1 MEMEINQSSMN
12 YHDLPPA
19 YFWRFLVIG
28 YLLTIAIETPILV
41 AGLARGHS
49 LARRLL
55 AGVWLT
61 ACTYPIVVLVL
72 PLVVPPWFADPQHGE
87 WVYLA
92 VAETF
97 APLAECALFSMLI
110 KQRTTEAIIVAPN
123 PKDPFVADAGATT
136 SAKAQRAIDGNPYQ
150 SPQSELHAVREGP
163 RVTPAGMPQQSNHA
177 TWQDYL
183 AIIAAN
189 LASFLG
195 GEWLLKNVAWLRKLI
210 AID

>member
-1 MEMEINQSSMN
+1 MHYQ
-12 YHDLPPA
+12 DLPPA

-28 YLLTIAIETPILV
+28 YVLTIAIETPILV
-41 AGLARGHS
+41 AGLSRGHS

-72 PLVVPPWFADPQHGE
+72 PLVVPPLFADPQHGE
-87 WVYLA
+87 WAYLA

-97 APLAECALFSMLI
+97 APLAECALFSMLV
-110 KQRTTEAIIVAPN
+110 KSQTP
-123 PKDPFVADAGATT
+123 DATPGQTH
-136 SAKAQRAIDGNPYQ
+136 SAN
-150 SPQSELHAVREGP
+150 
-163 RVTPAGMPQQSNHA
+163 RV
-177 TWQDYL
+177 TWQDYA

-195 GEWLLKNVAWLRKLI
+195 GEWLLKNVAWLRESIK
-210 AID
+210 ID